1 MRWMGLA
8 RKLDRLGRVV
18 VPMEAR
24 KQLGWKEDEM
34 VEIFLFG
41 HYILLHGQSDTLPAP
56 VEGQNPSPILQKVRE
71 QIDSL
76 SDQDLL
82 LVSELVERL
91 KG

>member
-1 MRWMGLA
+1 MQWMGLA

-41 HYILLHGQSDTLPAP
+41 HYILLPAP